1 MDATRVKALTE
12 EILALPEPEREQ
24 LAEAVLPA
32 LLTTPVGVAG
42 IDQALRALSDA
53 ELDTLVERARRRS
66 QDLTEATVAEVVGEA
81 LRAVRTPRRS

>member
-12 EILALPEPEREQ
+12 EILALPELEREQ
-24 LAEAVLPA
+24 LAQAVLPA

-53 ELDTLVERARRRS
+53 ELDALVERARSRS
-66 QDLTEATVAEVVGEA
+66 RDLTDAAVAEVIGEA